1 MQPTSAPVSVVTH
14 HQGTTQDGTYV
25 LALHPTDAFGSFDS
39 NSDWLRLTWDTTTST
54 LTVDDP
60 SSLLFNQQATA
71 TVGPGTDQGQTV
83 NWTFS
88 LGGTLPTDHLKFM
101 TSTHAE
107 RNASYVHPE
116 LTTIDRSVSVVL
128 ERSIAQPMFPA
139 VAMKPLK
146 RVRSCRGT
154 PP

>member
-1 MQPTSAPVSVVTH
+1 M
-14 HQGTTQDGTYV
+14 
-25 LALHPTDAFGSFDS
+25 
-39 NSDWLRLTWDTTTST
+39 TST

-128 ERSIAQPMFPA
+128 EQRPQPMSPA
-139 VAMKPLK
+139 RAMKPLK
-146 RVRSCRGT
+146 RARSCRGT